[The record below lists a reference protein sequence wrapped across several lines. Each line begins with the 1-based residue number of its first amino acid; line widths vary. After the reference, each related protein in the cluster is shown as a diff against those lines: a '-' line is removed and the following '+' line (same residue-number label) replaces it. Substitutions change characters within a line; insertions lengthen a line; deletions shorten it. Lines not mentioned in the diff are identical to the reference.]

1 MSKRSI
7 KKSVN
12 KKQEANYINSKNY
25 YNDEAKKL
33 GIIIGVIVLIFIV
46 AYLIIGIF
54 VTKEIKWFQGN
65 HNTEEATT
73 IQYKKI
79 LAGET
84 FNQNKDSYY
93 VIFTDADDF
102 NYPVY
107 ETLATYNSNIYIVD
121 LSNTLNSVYKSEE
134 SNSSVQK
141 ASDLKVK
148 KDTMIKIENKA
159 NTLYIESKDEI
170 LAQF

>member
-7 KKSVN
+7 KKSID
-12 KKQEANYINSKNY
+12 KKQKVNNKNSKNY

-33 GIIIGVIVLIFIV
+33 GIIVGVILLIFIV
-46 AYLIIGIF
+46 SYLIIGIF
-54 VTKEIKWFQGN
+54 ITKEIKWFQN
-65 HNTEEATT
+65 DDEKVTT
-73 IQYKKI
+73 IQYKEI

-84 FNQNKDSYY
+84 FNQNKDNYY
-93 VIFTDADDF
+93 VIFTDSDDF

-107 ETLATYNSNIYIVD
+107 ETLATYNKNVYLVD
-121 LSNTLNSVYKSEE
+121 LSKALNSSYINEQT
-134 SNSSVQK
+134 NPNVQK

-148 KDTMIKIENKA
+148 KDTMIKIENKT

>member
-12 KKQEANYINSKNY
+12 KKQIEKGKQNNY
-25 YNDEAKKL
+25 YNEEAKKL
-33 GIIIGVIVLIFIV
+33 GIIVGIIVLIFV
-46 AYLIIGIF
+46 VSYLIIGIF

-65 HNTEEATT
+65 NGTKEETT

-93 VIFTDADDF
+93 VIFTDSDDF

-107 ETLATYNSNIYIVD
+107 ETLASNNSNIYIVD
-121 LSNTLNSVYKSEE
+121 LANALNASYVSEE
-134 SNSSVQK
+134 NTPKAQS

-159 NTLYIESKDEI
+159 NTLYIESKEQI
-170 LAQF
+170 LAHF

>member
-1 MSKRSI
+1 MSKKSI
-7 KKSVN
+7 KKNVNRKQIEN
-12 KKQEANYINSKNY
+12 KKANNY
-25 YNDEAKKL
+25 YNEEAKKL
-33 GIIIGVIVLIFIV
+33 GIIVGIIVLIFM
-46 AYLIIGIF
+46 ASYLIIGIF
-54 VTKEIKWFQGN
+54 VTKEIKWFQSN
-65 HNTEEATT
+65 DNKTETT

-93 VIFTDADDF
+93 VIFTDSDDF

-107 ETLATYNSNIYIVD
+107 ETLATNNTNIYIVD
-121 LSNTLNSVYKSEE
+121 LANALNTSYVSEE
-134 SNSSVQK
+134 NTPNAQK

-159 NTLYIESKDEI
+159 NTLYIESKEQI

>member
-7 KKSVN
+7 QKSVN
-12 KKQEANYINSKNY
+12 KKQIAKEKQNNY
-25 YNDEAKKL
+25 YNEEAKKL
-33 GIIIGVIVLIFIV
+33 GIIVGTIVFIFV
-46 AYLIIGIF
+46 LSYLIIGIF
-54 VTKEIKWFQGN
+54 ITKEIKWFQGN
-65 HNTEEATT
+65 NSKNETTT

-93 VIFTDADDF
+93 VIFTDSDDF

-107 ETLATYNSNIYIVD
+107 ESLATNNNNIYIVD
-121 LSNTLNSVYKSEE
+121 LSNALNTSYVSEE
-134 SNSSVQK
+134 NTPNAQN

-148 KDTMIKIENKA
+148 KDTMIKVENKS
-159 NTLYIESKDEI
+159 NTLYIESKDQI

>member
-7 KKSVN
+7 KKSIDRKQKGNN
-12 KKQEANYINSKNY
+12 KNSKNY

-33 GIIIGVIVLIFIV
+33 GIIIGVILLIFIV

-54 VTKEIKWFQGN
+54 VTKEIKWFQGDN
-65 HNTEEATT
+65 EKVTT
-73 IQYKKI
+73 IQYKEI

-84 FNQNKDSYY
+84 FNQNKENYY
-93 VIFTDADDF
+93 VIFTDSDDF

-107 ETLATYNSNIYIVD
+107 ETLATNNKNVYLVD
-121 LSNTLNSVYKSEE
+121 LSNALNSSYISEQT
-134 SNSSVQK
+134 NPNVQK
-141 ASDLKVK
+141 ASDLKVQ
-148 KDTMIKIENKA
+148 KDTMIKIENKT

-170 LAQF
+170 LTRF

>member
-7 KKSVN
+7 QKSVN
-12 KKQEANYINSKNY
+12 KKQIAKEKQNNY
-25 YNDEAKKL
+25 YNEEAKKL
-33 GIIIGVIVLIFIV
+33 VIIVGVVVLIFVV

-54 VTKEIKWFQGN
+54 VTKEIKWFKDN
-65 HNTEEATT
+65 DTKETTT

-93 VIFTDADDF
+93 VIFTASDDF

-107 ETLATYNSNIYIVD
+107 ESLSTNNTNIYIVD
-121 LSNTLNSVYKSEE
+121 LANALNTSYISEE
-134 SNSSVQK
+134 NTPNAQS

-148 KDTMIKIENKA
+148 KDTMIKIENKT
-159 NTLYIESKDEI
+159 NILYIESKEQI
-170 LAQF
+170 LAHF